1 MKIYPAID
9 IINGKVVRLLKGNY
23 GKVTNYVQTSEEAAK
38 SFFCDGAKY
47 LHVVDLDGAKQG
59 KACNAN
65 VIGAI
70 ISRFE
75 LKVEVG
81 GGIRTEEQIEEYL
94 SRGADRVILG
104 TVAVNNFP
112 FALQMAKK
120 YGEKIAVGV
129 DAAEGF
135 VCVSGWQKRTDIP
148 SFEFCQRLLDGGITN
163 IIYTD
168 ISRDGTLSGTNIKAY
183 EQLVKLKGAKIFA
196 SGGVT
201 EVSEITTLR
210 ALGVEGVILGKAL
223 YEGKLSLKA
232 ALAAGGV

>member
-1 MKIYPAID
+1 
-9 IINGKVVRLLKGNY
+9 
-23 GKVTNYVQTSEEAAK
+23 
-38 SFFCDGAKY
+38 
-47 LHVVDLDGAKQG
+47 
-59 KACNAN
+59 
-65 VIGAI
+65 
-70 ISRFE
+70 
-75 LKVEVG
+75 
-81 GGIRTEEQIEEYL
+81 
-94 SRGADRVILG
+94 
-104 TVAVNNFP
+104 
-112 FALQMAKK
+112 
-120 YGEKIAVGV
+120 
-129 DAAEGF
+129 
-135 VCVSGWQKRTDIP
+135 
-148 SFEFCQRLLDGGITN
+148 LDGGITN